1 VGNPPSTNPVTF
13 EKLHALLL
21 MLCVSV
27 LSFLQ
32 ERLLAAPSTDD
43 AAHMDHM
50 DPSSHIAGQPTS
62 RRGMV
67 RASGW
72 WCHMCSWIVSVLAPS
87 VRSTMR
93 RRESCSKVH
102 AFVNLG
108 LHVCRSCVSILQMC
122 CNCGTT
128 STSVWRVANA
138 GLKCCNAC
146 GTYFA
151 KHNAHRPE
159 HLVAACKAKS
169 AERKAAAAAAT
180 PSSSLGS
187 AGSLQGRFLLAQQWP
202 VVLGAVFFV
211 TQHSVAAIA
220 P

>member
-1 VGNPPSTNPVTF
+1 MGTPNFNTFWKCACTGADPDRLGCAGANCYLQASLAGPRSNRTSSGQSTIHESSHLESADHFFDLLRGEVTEKVLFFAMITQNLGGKKPKLFQCHSF

-72 WCHMCSWIVSVLAPS
+72 WCHMC
-87 VRSTMR
+87 
-93 RRESCSKVH
+93 
-102 AFVNLG
+102 
-108 LHVCRSCVSILQMC
+108 
-122 CNCGTT
+122 
-128 STSVWRVANA
+128 
-138 GLKCCNAC
+138 
-146 GTYFA
+146 
-151 KHNAHRPE
+151 
-159 HLVAACKAKS
+159 
-169 AERKAAAAAAT
+169 
-180 PSSSLGS
+180 
-187 AGSLQGRFLLAQQWP
+187 
-202 VVLGAVFFV
+202 
-211 TQHSVAAIA
+211 
-220 P
+220 